1 MGTIHCACGQSF
13 SDGEIPCKFENHLIP
28 DTSVEHLTRLVID
41 AVTAGTDLDL
51 EVGYLITSH
60 GATTYECPYCR
71 RLIVFWDGIDK
82 PARSYPGLFMNAA
95 AVLPRVAEVG
105 SGRLAA
111 R

>member
-82 PARSYPGLFMNAA
+82 PARSYSPDILVGLSGERQSVVNA
-95 AVLPRVAEVG
+95 VDLEK
-105 SGRLAA
+105 
-111 R
+111 